1 MLKISLLL
9 IVLFT
14 STHAYATASD
24 KPSIGSIQSLIEQGN
39 VSAALHKMRQL
50 LKEEPKNYQAWFL
63 LGVNQAEQGQYD
75 DAIQSFHHVIKLQP
89 SLAEPHNNLA
99 VIYNETGN
107 FRAAVDALEMSLTL
121 KPDYLIAQ
129 ENVGDLY
136 VKLAADAYRK
146 VLAKKQSPVL
156 QQRYQRLLRVR
167 ADIPEASS
175 EPVAKKAPKKN
186 TEVATASQAI
196 PVRPQQP
203 IQGTEVTLEKS
214 EAVVALAS
222 TDMRQSKQQV
232 LKAVEAWRVAWS
244 NKDLPAYFAAY
255 SEEFQHGA
263 KYVSFAKWKDYKT
276 WAMRK
281 REFIRVNLEHV
292 VATLLAEN
300 VIKVQFLQHFRSD
313 SFNNDNR
320 KEMLF
325 RNSAD
330 GWKIIYEAAQ

>member
-1 MLKISLLL
+1 MLKKSLFL
-9 IVLFT
+9 IIFLMMSAQV
-14 STHAYATASD
+14 YASD
-24 KPSIGSIQSLIEQGN
+24 GDDPSMGSIQSLIEQGD
-39 VSAALHKMRQL
+39 VSAAVNKMQQL
-50 LKEEPKNYQAWFL
+50 VKSEPKNYQAWFL

-107 FRAAVDALEMSLTL
+107 YRAAVDELEVSLTL
-121 KPDYLIAQ
+121 KPGYLTAQ

-156 QQRYQRLLRVR
+156 QQRYKRLLSVR
-167 ADIPEASS
+167 ADIPVVSP
-175 EPVAKKAPKKN
+175 EPAVQKA
-186 TEVATASQAI
+186 V
-196 PVRPQQP
+196 
-203 IQGTEVTLEKS
+203 EKS
-214 EAVVALAS
+214 TVIATVSPVVPMKVIEGAEVKDVKAESAVALVS
-222 TDMRQSKQQV
+222 TDLRQSKQQV
-232 LKAVEAWRVAWS
+232 LRAVEVWRVAWS

-255 SEEFQHGA
+255 SDEFQHGQ
-263 KYVSFAKWKDYKT
+263 KFVSFAKWKDYKT

-281 REFIRVNLEHV
+281 REFIKENVENI
-292 VATLLAEN
+292 VATALAEN

-313 SFNNDNR
+313 SFNNDND

-325 RNSAD
+325 RKSVD
-330 GWKIIYEAAQ
+330 GWKIIYEASK